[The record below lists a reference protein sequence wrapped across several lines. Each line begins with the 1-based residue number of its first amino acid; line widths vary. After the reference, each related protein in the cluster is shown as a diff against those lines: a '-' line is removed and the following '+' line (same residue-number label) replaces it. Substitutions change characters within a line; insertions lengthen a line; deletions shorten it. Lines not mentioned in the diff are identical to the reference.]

1 MPLVRFSPQAI
12 EDLIRVRNFLAEK
25 SVAAA
30 EKAKKEIFEK
40 IDKLPLRPEIYK
52 PVDDY
57 PELRDLT
64 IKFGAGNYIA
74 RYRYVRG
81 QDIVILRLRHE
92 KEDIFTDEDNSI
104 EEYK

>member
-25 SVAAA
+25 SIPAADR
-30 EKAKKEIFEK
+30 AKKEISEK
-40 IDKLPLRPEIYK
+40 IQLLPTRPEIYK

-64 IKFGAGNYIA
+64 IKFGVGSYIA

-81 QDIVILRLRHE
+81 HDIVILRIRHN
-92 KEDIFTDEDNSI
+92 KEEVFTDADNVI